1 MEIKTIEKSEHN
13 HVEKLVHSPSTDLL
27 NFNQINF
34 KAFQSF
40 LLLHEITNETSMHL
54 VTYWANFSHIPE
66 RKYIPL
72 YINILEDPV
81 LKLLEMVIEP
91 FELSFSY
98 WFLCVLSKTLARK
111 IFSRWECPSF
121 LLPFNSVKAHVQT
134 RCFCGV
140 GNISQGFSL
149 FGALLFGLNISWI
162 PSLPH
167 AFLTIPHLL
176 HDIHLLSNVCWKV
189 LLT

>member
-1 MEIKTIEKSEHN
+1 MEIKTSD

-66 RKYIPL
+66 WKYILL
-72 YINILEDPV
+72 YINIIEDPV
-81 LKLLEMVIEP
+81 LKPLEMVIEP

-98 WFLCVLSKTLARK
+98 WFLRVLSKMLAR
-111 IFSRWECPSF
+111 
-121 LLPFNSVKAHVQT
+121 
-134 RCFCGV
+134 
-140 GNISQGFSL
+140 
-149 FGALLFGLNISWI
+149 
-162 PSLPH
+162 
-167 AFLTIPHLL
+167 
-176 HDIHLLSNVCWKV
+176 
-189 LLT
+189 